1 MAKQQNKKLPNRQKN
16 LPISVLAFFDELK
29 RINNNSNIVFKTPQR
44 IKGGGAITF
53 EIKKKYNLKH
63 SLPIIENGTTKLVKQ
78 TQRPKLSGGFY
89 TCACPCQGAN
99 FDYFYSNDPSETWAP
114 DQIPSGVTIV
124 DSCYCSSTA
133 NLSPY
138 GATVSSVLGGLNPNC
153 SCTGNGAEIACS
165 SVAYDTALAAARTNN
180 SNMVSVSIP
189 PSTYTLSVIG
199 NAFK

>member
-63 SLPIIENGTTKLVKQ
+63 SLPMIENGTTKLVKQ
-78 TQRPKLSGGFY
+78 TQRPKLSISVPMVN
-89 TCACPCQGAN
+89 TCACPCQGAS
-99 FDYFYSNDPSETWAP
+99 FDYFYSNDPSETWPP
-114 DQIPSGVTIV
+114 DQIPSDVTIV
-124 DSCYCSSTA
+124 DSCYCSNTA
-133 NLSPY
+133 NLSIY
-138 GATVSSVLGGLNPNC
+138 GGETSICTVNN
-153 SCTGNGAEIACS
+153 
-165 SVAYDTALAAARTNN
+165 YDNALAAARTNN
-180 SNMVSVSIP
+180 SNMVSASIS
-189 PSTYTLSVIG
+189 PSTYTFSVFG